1 MWHLWRFRP
10 RPFLKPWKWR
20 RAYYAWR
27 VETYTGIPA
36 AEVSWR
42 VVWDLLRQPQYRSA
56 MRRYARWLGRMRR
69 WRGR

>member
-1 MWHLWRFRP
+1 MLKLWRFRP

-36 AEVSWR
+36 GEVSFR
-42 VVWDLLRQPQYRSA
+42 AVLDLLCQPEYRRA
-56 MRRYARWLGRMRR
+56 LRRYIVWLGRMRR
-69 WRGR
+69 LRGR